1 MNCCVRVT
9 GVRIVIL
16 KIGLKVRPKCN
27 RHASQLA
34 FHLKVDSAYGV
45 STIAVPV
52 AEIGGFT
59 IAKAPVNNHPTRIL
73 LNIDVS
79 VTDYLP
85 STALPYAGNRS
96 GKIFT
101 APATVWG

>member
-1 MNCCVRVT
+1 
-9 GVRIVIL
+9 
-16 KIGLKVRPKCN
+16 
-27 RHASQLA
+27 LA

-79 VTDYLP
+79 VTDYAP
-85 STALPYAGNRS
+85 STTLPYAGNRS
-96 GKIFT
+96 GQNIYCPRHSEGV
-101 APATVWG
+101 APVTRLKERLKCGMD